1 MGLPKIELENL
12 KLSAV
17 LHDVGK
23 IGIDDAILRKHA
35 RLDDAEQKEM
45 MRHPDFGADIMKRV
59 PQLSNIVPG
68 ILHHHERVD
77 GKGYPAGLT
86 GEMIPMHARII
97 AVADTYDAMTTTRP
111 YRKGLPQ
118 EVAIAELKISGVQF
132 DALVVE
138 AFSRAVDKGVMV
150 ATEAGSDKHFKFE
163 A

>member
-1 MGLPKIELENL
+1 
-12 KLSAV
+12 
-17 LHDVGK
+17 
-23 IGIDDAILRKHA
+23 
-35 RLDDAEQKEM
+35 
-45 MRHPDFGADIMKRV
+45 
-59 PQLSNIVPG
+59 
-68 ILHHHERVD
+68 
-77 GKGYPAGLT
+77 AGLT

-118 EVAIAELKISGVQF
+118 EVAIAELKKFSGVQF

>member
-23 IGIDDAILRKHA
+23 IGIDDAILRKQA

-111 YRKGLPQ
+111 YRKGASSRGRDSGTQ
-118 EVAIAELKISGVQF
+118 EVGRGAVRRAGGRGVF
-132 DALVVE
+132 
-138 AFSRAVDKGVMV
+138 KGC
-150 ATEAGSDKHFKFE
+150 
-163 A
+163 